1 MGTPDFAVPPLSSLI
16 NNERFQLIS
25 CFTNPDKKI
34 GRKRIL
40 SPSPVKIRALEAG
53 IDIYQPERI
62 KDSIEIIEKLAP
74 DLIVV
79 VAYGHIIPESI
90 LKIPRFGCI
99 NIHGSLLPKYRG
111 AACVQAA
118 IINQEKEAGITIM
131 LMDKGL
137 DTGPIIHQASI
148 RLNST
153 EVANEVMKKL
163 SSLAAELLPDVLLRY
178 ISAELTPVPQ
188 DESLATKVGLIK
200 KSDGLVNWQERAD
213 QINAK
218 FRALTPWPGLYT
230 ELDAQVIKIH
240 ELGETIDQVD
250 NKAGSIKIIKNHIF
264 VQCGDRAIRIKKL
277 QEAGRKV
284 LSDKDFLNSHLNLDS
299 KSFK

>member
-34 GRKRIL
+34 GRKQIL